1 MAMLAVLKTGA
12 AYLPIDPA
20 HASARMEFVLAD
32 AAPTA
37 VITTAELRSRLDKS
51 DLPVIDVHDPSIE
64 AQPGTPLPY
73 PAPKMSPTSS
83 TPPVPPEHPRA

>member
-1 MAMLAVLKTGA
+1 MLAVLKTGA

-51 DLPVIDVHDPSIE
+51 DLPVIDVHDPPSR
-64 AQPGTPLPY
+64 PN
-73 PAPKMSPTSS
+73 PAPHFHIPPPKMSPTSS